1 MLLSLP
7 APVRDRLAALRL
19 GRLTPRLALRLAL
32 WLVMAAAVAGFVWVL
47 WTESISR
54 R

>member
-1 MLLSLP
+1 MRLSLVG
-7 APVRDRLAALRL
+7 PVRDRLAVLRL
-19 GRLTPRLALRLAL
+19 VRFTPRLLLRLAL
-32 WLVMAAAVAGFVWVL
+32 WLVLAAAVGGFVWVL

>member
-1 MLLSLP
+1 MLRSLP
-7 APVRDRLAALRL
+7 GPVRERLAMLRL
-19 GRLTPRLALRLAL
+19 VRVTPQVLLRLAL
-32 WLVMAAAVAGFVWVL
+32 WLVIAAAVVGFLWVL